1 LKEIKEAVLLLEIFL
16 MKNDL
21 KAEGIDTIRPLT
33 GLRKTQIK

>member
-1 LKEIKEAVLLLEIFL
+1 VLNEIKEMALLLEIFL

-33 GLRKTQIK
+33 GLEKHR